1 MGYTHT
7 TGRLDGIVCG
17 VPGTEASSY
26 CMGRAMKAVQLFAAG
41 FAGMLCSTGAVW
53 SQAFP
58 TKLVRVIVPFPP
70 GGANDIVA
78 RIVLPKVS
86 EQMGQSFIIENRA
99 GAGGTIGSAVVAQS
113 KPDGYTLLVQ
123 TVASHVSNPHLYT
136 KLPYDALRDFVGVSP
151 LARVVS
157 VLTVHPSL
165 PARSVKEFIALARKH
180 PKEILHGHSG
190 YGSFTH
196 MNGVLFESR
205 TGIRMT
211 QVPFKGGGPAVIA
224 LVSGETQAQVAA
236 IGELIA
242 HIRTNRVRP
251 LGVTST
257 ERIAQLPDVPT
268 IADTIP
274 GYESWTWVSVFA
286 PAGTPREIVER
297 LNAEFAKAMNDKD
310 VAAKLSAQTLDPA
323 HRAPEE
329 LAQRMRADYETIGKL
344 FREFNVKLD

>member
-1 MGYTHT
+1 
-7 TGRLDGIVCG
+7 V
-17 VPGTEASSY
+17 
-26 CMGRAMKAVQLFAAG
+26 KAARLFAAS
-41 FAGMLCSTGAVW
+41 FACILCAPGAVW
-53 SQAFP
+53 SQTYPA
-58 TKLVRVIVPFPP
+58 KLVRVIVPFPP

-78 RIVLPKVS
+78 RIVLSKVS
-86 EQMGQSFIIENRA
+86 EQMGQSFVIENRA

-113 KPDGYTLLVQ
+113 KPDGYTLLIQ
-123 TVASHVSNPHLYT
+123 TVASHVSNPHLYS

-157 VLTVHPSL
+157 VLTVHPSM
-165 PARSVKEFIALARKH
+165 PARSVKEFIALAQKR
-180 PKEILHGHSG
+180 PNEILHGHSG

-211 QVPFKGGGPAVIA
+211 HVPFKGGGPAVIA

-242 HIRTNRVRP
+242 HIKTNRVRP

-286 PAGTPREIVER
+286 PAGTPGPVVDR
-297 LNAEFAKAMNDKD
+297 LNAEMGKAMKDPD
-310 VAAKLSAQTLDPA
+310 VAAKLGAQTLDPS
-323 HRAPEE
+323 HRPPQE
-329 LAQRMRADYETIGKL
+329 LAQRMRTDYETIGKL
-344 FREFNVKLD
+344 FRQFNVKLDQ